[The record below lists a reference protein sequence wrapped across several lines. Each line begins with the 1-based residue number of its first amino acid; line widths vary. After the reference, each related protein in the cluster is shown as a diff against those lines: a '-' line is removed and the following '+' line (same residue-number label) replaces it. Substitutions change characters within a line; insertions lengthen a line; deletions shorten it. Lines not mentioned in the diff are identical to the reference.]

1 MQTLTIEGEG
11 IYISSSPAAHQGQHI
26 SLEFDSHTRIETNAM
41 EWLILSLNPTK
52 ELLEKI
58 LRERYED
65 AA

>member
-1 MQTLTIEGEG
+1 MQTIEIESDA
-11 IYISSSPAAHQGQHI
+11 IYLNSKPAAHRGQRI
-26 SLEFDSHTRIETNAM
+26 SLEFDSHTRIETNAT

>member
-1 MQTLTIEGEG
+1 MQTLTIEGKG
-11 IYISSSPAAHQGQHI
+11 IYISSSPAAQQGQRI
-26 SLEFDSHTRIETNAM
+26 SLEFDSQAGIETNAT

-58 LRERYED
+58 LRDRYED

>member
-1 MQTLTIEGEG
+1 MQTLTIEGKG
-11 IYISSSPAAHQGQHI
+11 IYISSSPAAHQGQRI
-26 SLEFDSHTRIETNAM
+26 SLEFDSYTGIETNAT
-41 EWLILSLNPTK
+41 EWLILSLNPTR

>member
-1 MQTLTIEGEG
+1 MQTLTIEGKG
-11 IYISSSPAAHQGQHI
+11 IYVSSSPAQQGQRI
-26 SLEFDSHTRIETNAM
+26 SLEFDSHTGIETNAT